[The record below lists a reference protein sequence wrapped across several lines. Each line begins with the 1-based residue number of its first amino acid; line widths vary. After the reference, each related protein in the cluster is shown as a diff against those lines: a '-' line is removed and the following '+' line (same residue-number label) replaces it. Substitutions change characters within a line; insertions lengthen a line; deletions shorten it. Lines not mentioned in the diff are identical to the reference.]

1 MNAARRSSLLCPR
14 VLQIASQPWDSSLV
28 ESVGRLLLSSIANS
42 APTGES
48 MQFGNVS
55 DLTGTAKR
63 QPSPQQYGPPTA
75 ASTPSRRA
83 GVSARPGLKK
93 AFPRWPGQPNSHY
106 PAWQTV
112 RSVVRFRRS
121 SAATRLSAY
130 RGFAQDEKCD
140 STVTRHLHCYSPDV
154 RFALDRIADI
164 LGGQLLAAKSA
175 STSGRAGTCQ
185 NALNEPAR
193 PPPVAEQAPYG
204 C

>member
-48 MQFGNVS
+48 MQYGNVS

-93 AFPRWPGQPNSHY
+93 AFPRWPGGIWNPPRSRVNSIFGIY
-106 PAWQTV
+106 DTSGPPV
-112 RSVVRFRRS
+112 RS
-121 SAATRLSAY
+121 L
-130 RGFAQDEKCD
+130 DE
-140 STVTRHLHCYSPDV
+140 
-154 RFALDRIADI
+154 IQI
-164 LGGQLLAAKSA
+164 M
-175 STSGRAGTCQ
+175 GRASRTQ
-185 NALNEPAR
+185 PEARQALPTKSSTAITPDRR
-193 PPPVAEQAPYG
+193 PLWVKPGKAPSEHMFSGLPPIATDTRTSWIGSLVP
-204 C
+204 